1 MNELSGDGTATEQSL
16 ETQIS
21 HQLCHYPQEVSSPHP
36 WQQSQLQGSD
46 REDCPQSSDLEGMLR
61 GGALAGSQLSSF
73 SVDE

>member
-46 REDCPQSSDLEGMLR
+46 REDCPQSSDMR
-61 GGALAGSQLSSF
+61 GHVQRWCTGRFSAEQFLSG
-73 SVDE
+73 